1 MNTKLNQ
8 HFILPQHRA
17 PLETAIAASSPG
29 REPLIADLYL
39 AAMDTL
45 NNSATE
51 HPRTQRSR
59 ALLVATK
66 TTPSLIVATATDPE
80 TGFFVQLVGDLTADA
95 QLIFG
100 KKLVAEHRPG
110 TTNSSI
116 VKIWR

>member
-1 MNTKLNQ
+1 MNSKLNQ
-8 HFILPQHRA
+8 PFILPQHRA
-17 PLETAIAASSPG
+17 PLETAVAASAPG
-29 REPLIADLYL
+29 REALVADLYQ
-39 AAMDTL
+39 AALDTL

-66 TTPSLIVATATDPE
+66 TTPAYIVATATDPE
-80 TGFFVQLVGDLTADA
+80 QGFFVQLVGDLKIEP

-100 KKLVAEHRPG
+100 KKFVAEHKPS
-110 TTNSSI
+110 TSSSSI